1 MWSEKVMSI
10 SRPWVCHQKTELG
23 SIKFSSQFISHFS
36 VQFSGVQFSS
46 HNVQFL
52 LLISVLTSLFSSV
65 QFSLLVL
72 SSVQFTS
79 SCQFSAVYSS
89 VLTPLSSYFSV
100 QFIGVYNSLL
110 IRSHHSQFSYSVI
123 SPQHWLVKLEVNT

>member
-1 MWSEKVMSI
+1 MKKSCQYPDLEFVI
-10 SRPWVCHQKTELG
+10 RRQKEGQLSSHLSSFLT
-23 SIKFSSQFISHFS
+23 SQFISHC
-36 VQFSGVQFSS
+36 QFSGVQFSS

-89 VLTPLSSYFSV
+89 VLTQLSSYFYV

-123 SPQHWLVKLEVNT
+123 SPQH